1 MDLPGAETGE
11 GDGTA
16 VAAPGRWLLV
26 LAKKKTNGHTGFG
39 LFSLLLPVFFSSLS
53 LLLFFAF
60 FFLFFSFHSREQKLL
75 FSAFYLHI
83 FGCFFLLFSLC
94 FSLLFM
100 LFLFAFLFLK
110 ASVETDQ
117 DDRCWSFCAQ
127 PMVAAS
133 GTAKQIGHAGFGLF
147 VFSPS
152 ADAFSRDDED
162 DGDEGVLCWWSCRP
176 CLCVFPCFRQCPSY
190 GFLCLASLSF
200 LLVFLFSFFS
210 VLSFLFLFFFPP
222 LGQQSR
228 LLYSL
233 YMALFRKQKLH

>member
-1 MDLPGAETGE
+1 MCIY
-11 GDGTA
+11 
-16 VAAPGRWLLV
+16 
-26 LAKKKTNGHTGFG
+26 F
-39 LFSLLLPVFFSSLS
+39 FCVFFFLLSFFFCSRQCSSALFFPFVPLLS
-53 LLLFFAF
+53 LL
-60 FFLFFSFHSREQKLL
+60 
-75 FSAFYLHI
+75 
-83 FGCFFLLFSLC
+83 CP
-94 FSLLFM
+94 
-100 LFLFAFLFLK
+100 AFLFLK
-110 ASVETDQ
+110 AGAETDQ

-133 GTAKQIGHAGFGLF
+133 GDSETDRPRRFWSLF

-162 DGDEGVLCWWSCRP
+162 DGDEGVLCWWSCRS

-210 VLSFLFLFFFPP
+210 VLSILFCFSLFF
-222 LGQQSR
+222 LGQQPV

-233 YMALFRKQKLH
+233 YMALFRKQILH